1 MRKEFRRNVIPI
13 DSITQACNMKMDAA
27 WRDYGNDL
35 GVVGRLQSLPPEP
48 ERKEALEIR
57 PLQLV
62 RTCKKLALD
71 KKGEDVLILDLRGLS
86 SVTDFFVICHGTSR
100 RHVQAIAENIRFGM
114 RNLAVPEAHFE
125 GFTEG
130 RWVVLDYINAI
141 VHVFDE
147 EMRKTY
153 QLEELWG
160 DATRI
165 E

>member
-1 MRKEFRRNVIPI
+1 VH
-13 DSITQACNMKMDAA
+13 ACKNF
-27 WRDYGNDL
+27 
-35 GVVGRLQSLPPEP
+35 
-48 ERKEALEIR
+48 
-57 PLQLV
+57 
-62 RTCKKLALD
+62 ALD
-71 KKGEDVLILDLRGLS
+71 KKGEDALILDLRGLS
-86 SVTDFFVICHGTSR
+86 SVTDYFLICHGTSR

-114 RNLAVPEAHFE
+114 RKLRVPEAHLE

-130 RWVVLDYINAI
+130 RWVVLDYIDAI

-160 DATRI
+160 DAARI